1 METPPSALSIVQEII
16 EDLNRFGRMS
26 IEELKRHWEEH
37 PEDRMQSLQI
47 PGGRGR
53 RGMSRRAAR
62 LFSDLA
68 EQLRKRSKDGHALGQ
83 ETLDS
88 ALRHAFG
95 ELFYVE
101 GRLVDE
107 ESVGEMM
114 SRAVKESRTHLEAV
128 THYLPCVLVTP
139 ATPQEFKIGPVHFL
153 TGEKFFSDYLT
164 AIESDYRAENQRHRK
179 EHARLIAAG
188 KGPSSPALTP
198 YRSAEIEKEM
208 LDSTCRYYRQFP
220 WVAEVEVPPC
230 DEKVS
235 ARRAR
240 DAAQG
245 AMDLLKPFFEAQGS
259 HFRLAE
265 DPSPTVSTDNLTRR
279 KGEFQFSW
287 SRGGEG
293 AFVEEGWWD
302 ELSQARDWIVRIG
315 GAAIEGYVNPAI
327 ESTLRDRWLDALDW
341 YGQAISERRL
351 AARLVKFAA
360 ALERLTVTENKPGVT
375 DLVTRRTALLAAD
388 DPVNATTIA
397 RAREDANEI
406 YRRRSELMHG
416 RLSPKSTVILNALR
430 LAHRAVPRAL
440 FGALDLF
447 YALNQH
453 GQNKPDDLERGYV
466 NLEKALPRKKGT
478 KKR

>member
-1 METPPSALSIVQEII
+1 MANPPSDLSLVREIL
-16 EDLNRFGRMS
+16 EELNRFGRMS
-26 IEELKRHWEEH
+26 LDEVKKHWEEH
-37 PEDRMQSLQI
+37 PEDRLHGLQL
-47 PGGRGR
+47 PGGRGHR
-53 RGMSRRAAR
+53 VMGRRAAR

-68 EQLRKRSKDGHALGQ
+68 ERLRKRSKDGHALGQ

-88 ALRHAFG
+88 ALRHAFA
-95 ELFYVE
+95 ELFHAE
-101 GRLVDE
+101 GRSVDE
-107 ESVGEMM
+107 ESVGEMT
-114 SRAVKESRTHLEAV
+114 SRALKESRTHLEAV
-128 THYLPCVLVTP
+128 IHYLPCVLVTP
-139 ATPQEFKIGPVHFL
+139 ATPQEFKVGPVRFL
-153 TGEKFFSDYLT
+153 TREKFFSDHLT
-164 AIESDYRAENQRHRK
+164 AIEADHRTGNERHRK

-188 KGPSSPALTP
+188 KGPSGPALTP
-198 YRSAEIEKEM
+198 ERSAEIEKEM
-208 LDSTCRYYRQFP
+208 LDSTCRYYRQLP

-230 DEKVS
+230 DERVS

-265 DPSPTVSTDNLTRR
+265 DPSPTVSTDDLTRR

-293 AFVEEGWWD
+293 AFVKEGWWD
-302 ELSQARDWIVRIG
+302 ELSQAHGWIVHAG
-315 GAAIEGYVNPAI
+315 GAALEGYVNPAV
-327 ESTLRDRWLDALDW
+327 ESALRDRWLDALDW

-375 DLVTRRTALLAAD
+375 DLVTRRTALLATD
-388 DPVNATTIA
+388 DAATIA
-397 RAREDANEI
+397 RAREDAQEI

-416 RLSPKSTVILNALR
+416 RLSPKSPEILNAVR
-430 LAHRAVPRAL
+430 LAHGVVPRAL
-440 FGALDLF
+440 FGALELF

-453 GQNKPDDLERGYV
+453 GQDKPEDLERKYSD
-466 NLEKALPRKKGT
+466 LEKNLPGKQKGS
-478 KKR
+478 KNS